1 MREENVIKRC
11 QSGDESAFE
20 ELISFYYPHVSGF
33 LSNMACRRDMIE
45 DIVQETFIKMIRGI
59 DRFDLRGNA
68 KFSTYLF
75 TIARNCY
82 IDAIR
87 REKQTGFNIDELEN
101 LLTAPEST
109 EELILHRME
118 FEDLEAELDR
128 LPPVQQTA
136 VRLKYFEG
144 LSLKEIGAV
153 TGVEEKTV
161 KSRIHRGIT
170 TMRRKMSK
178 GGAQHVL

>member
-82 IDAIR
+82 IERSAGISKSTSILMHWRTCWQPRNQRKSLSCTGWNLRIWKQSLEGFLPFSR
-87 REKQTGFNIDELEN
+87 RRYGLNILRGF
-101 LLTAPEST
+101 P
-109 EELILHRME
+109 
-118 FEDLEAELDR
+118 
-128 LPPVQQTA
+128 
-136 VRLKYFEG
+136 
-144 LSLKEIGAV
+144 
-153 TGVEEKTV
+153 
-161 KSRIHRGIT
+161 
-170 TMRRKMSK
+170 
-178 GGAQHVL
+178 

>member
-87 REKQTGFNIDELEN
+87 RNKQIDFNIDALEN
-101 LLTAPEST
+101 LLAAPEST

-118 FEDLEAELDR
+118 FEDLETELGR

-136 VRLKYFEG
+136 IRLKYFEG
-144 LSLKEIGAV
+144 LSLKEIGIA
-153 TGVEEKTV
+153 TGV
-161 KSRIHRGIT
+161 R
-170 TMRRKMSK
+170 
-178 GGAQHVL
+178 L